1 MSHWKE
7 EFSRRH
13 FLSGLAILG
22 TTPFWSAADALA
34 WAQTPGQIEYE
45 RQQREYRQQQE
56 RQRQEQQQQ
65 QQLMNENARRQQEES
80 RRLNAPTGQSPTPGY
95 QGATPQT
102 GPRQAGAQ
110 ANASAAT
117 AAAKWEEVGS
127 HTAHGGMDIYSD
139 RVTMRRSGDL
149 VKLWEMWDFK
159 TPQVIGGK
167 RVLSVQ
173 ITTSTTAKAR
183 GGECFPPPGFL
194 DIWARHSSLTPAPNL
209 ALGSPLRLIPI
220 RESCGRSPARRNR
233 CLHKNWVQVYFN
245 STRSPPFRGRR
256 CLTSML
262 TDDPT
267 HCSEMDA
274 EFLAMLIAIRAAP
287 I

>member
-1 MSHWKE
+1 MNIP
-7 EFSRRH
+7 SRSAFIAAAI
-13 FLSGLAILG
+13 FLMAPA
-22 TTPFWSAADALA
+22 TTPQQG
-34 WAQTPGQIEYE
+34 WAQTPAQIEYE

-173 ITTSTTAKAR
+173 NHYEYDCK
-183 GGECFPPPGFL
+183 G
-194 DIWARHSSLTPAPNL
+194 
-209 ALGSPLRLIPI
+209 
-220 RESCGRSPARRNR
+220 ARRR
-233 CLHKNWVQVYFN
+233 ML
-245 STRSPPFRGRR
+245 STAGFSGHMGKALVVDTGTQPGPWESVAPDTYQGELRK
-256 CLTSML
+256 
-262 TDDPT
+262 
-267 HCSEMDA
+267 
-274 EFLAMLIAIRAAP
+274 IACAKK
-287 I
+287 